1 MDKKPLK
8 TQLNDASSDILMGS
22 REAFLFLFSL
32 KQMQSMQSILQY
44 NKLNI
49 FCQVKTGY
57 RIFSDINGISDCD
70 CALRFIGHFL
80 QLTNLNSRLSSILRG
95 WASLSSSSS
104 TRTTN
109 AWQSLTKDWRLCD
122 KKQGRGYEGRTTRYK
137 YTNTNTQIQKYKN
150 TKTNT
155 QIQLHKYKN
164 TKTIC
169 RHLTFIIKLP
179 MWHHLNVN
187 PIALEDQSVKTWLP
201 IQYHLKTNPSPLDF
215 YH

>member
-1 MDKKPLK
+1 MLYGQVSLRNWRVFNTDCLINFDTRSSVSLERLKPMFRLTK
-8 TQLNDASSDILMGS
+8 VQQARQPDCTSAPVFKLGSNGQETFKNTTKPNDASSDILMGI

-32 KQMQSMQSILQY
+32 KQMQSMQSILKY

-57 RIFSDINGISDCD
+57 RIFSAIYGISDCD

-109 AWQSLTKDWRLCD
+109 A
-122 KKQGRGYEGRTTRYK
+122 
-137 YTNTNTQIQKYKN
+137 
-150 TKTNT
+150 
-155 QIQLHKYKN
+155 
-164 TKTIC
+164 
-169 RHLTFIIKLP
+169 
-179 MWHHLNVN
+179 
-187 PIALEDQSVKTWLP
+187 
-201 IQYHLKTNPSPLDF
+201 
-215 YH
+215 